1 MKTPYLIFDKDTEE
15 LVDVI
20 SLTEEEK
27 DKFEES
33 NPDVYLE
40 EDYDDCEFAFDDEED
55 DFYEELDEEDEW

>member
-15 LVDVI
+15 LIDVI

-40 EDYDDCEFAFDDEED
+40 EDCDDCEFAFDEEDD